1 MRICAYRVLCQ
12 IWKLFPLRDVPN
24 KGCAKLMMCEIESV
38 RMMDKPINI
47 IVYLKFEK
55 PESSNFQRKQAQL
68 GVLAAES
75 DSRFF
80 S

>member
-1 MRICAYRVLCQ
+1 
-12 IWKLFPLRDVPN
+12 
-24 KGCAKLMMCEIESV
+24 
-38 RMMDKPINI
+38 MMDKPINI

-55 PESSNFQRKQAQL
+55 PEAINFQRKQAQL
-68 GVLAAES
+68 GVLAAER